1 MEVLRSWAAG
11 KAGDMLCLRAK
22 AVLNCLDGV
31 PDAAA
36 ARMRGVYPAT
46 VTAWKRRFLK
56 EGPEGLRRRPGP
68 PKKRTY
74 LYEETR
80 DKVLGFLLGP
90 IPEGCART
98 APGVARA
105 LGISAGRVREVLKK
119 ENAAIPRAES
129 RPPRPRVR
137 PEAEMA
143 ILRAW
148 AAAHESGDARDPEL
162 AARARTVLAVI
173 ERSREHAGN
182 AWPGFKEARRW
193 TRSFLSRGPEGLQA
207 PGPQPPPSRG
217 DRARVEALLASPPPE
232 GASTWHVPDVARA
245 CGISL
250 TRARKALIAAGIR
263 LPPPP
268 GRAMGAAASRPAGD
282 LEALI
287 RMADGEGLPDSR
299 STRVGPPGFGPA
311 VRARAV
317 LMSLEG
323 MEAKE
328 AATVLGVNW
337 TSVARWKG
345 LFARGGPQALL
356 DKPQAP
362 PPRAYP
368 YDQTRDMVLALIGG
382 PPPEGLSTW
391 NGKALAR
398 ALGLSSFRVREV
410 IEKEGIKLGRRRGRR
425 AWTET

>member
-1 MEVLRSWAAG
+1 
-11 KAGDMLCLRAK
+11 
-22 AVLNCLDGV
+22 
-31 PDAAA
+31 
-36 ARMRGVYPAT
+36 
-46 VTAWKRRFLK
+46 
-56 EGPEGLRRRPGP
+56 
-68 PKKRTY
+68 
-74 LYEETR
+74 
-80 DKVLGFLLGP
+80 
-90 IPEGCART
+90 
-98 APGVARA
+98 
-105 LGISAGRVREVLKK
+105 
-119 ENAAIPRAES
+119 
-129 RPPRPRVR
+129 
-137 PEAEMA
+137 
-143 ILRAW
+143 
-148 AAAHESGDARDPEL
+148 
-162 AARARTVLAVI
+162 
-173 ERSREHAGN
+173 
-182 AWPGFKEARRW
+182 
-193 TRSFLSRGPEGLQA
+193 
-207 PGPQPPPSRG
+207 
-217 DRARVEALLASPPPE
+217 
-232 GASTWHVPDVARA
+232 
-245 CGISL
+245 
-250 TRARKALIAAGIR
+250 
-263 LPPPP
+263 
-268 GRAMGAAASRPAGD
+268 
-282 LEALI
+282 
-287 RMADGEGLPDSR
+287 MADGEGLPDSR